1 MTTDAQTPP
10 GNDPEIESSI
20 RFRLDCGSTTDAAPP
35 ASQVD
40 PIRIPRAF
48 ERLGALVRLTER
60 SRAYL
65 VTLPLSGISQVAHE
79 IDVAI
84 DGGVPVKSV
93 TLDAELDREE
103 DWDELVAK
111 LNVDQ
116 PADAALRTWEQIENR
131 LYAARLRLSP
141 EDRAKME
148 EGFALYVV
156 WEPNLGT

>member
-10 GNDPEIESSI
+10 GNDPVIESSI
-20 RFRLDCGSTTDAAPP
+20 RFRLDRGPTTDAAPP

-48 ERLGALVRLTER
+48 EQLGAPLHFREQ

-65 VTLPLSGISQVAHE
+65 VSLPLSGTSRVAHE
-79 IDVAI
+79 IRVAI
-84 DGGVPVKSV
+84 DSGVPVKSV
-93 TLDAELDREE
+93 ILDIELDREE
-103 DWDELVAK
+103 EWDELVAK

-116 PADAALRTWEQIENR
+116 PADAALRTWEQIEGR
-131 LYAARLRLSP
+131 LYAGRLSLDA

-148 EGFALYVV
+148 EGFALYVI
-156 WEPNLGT
+156 WEPELEP